1 MRINISVYYFIE
13 PQTNIITHSTRQKYA
28 TYGGRGT
35 ITQEWRYNGLRL
47 ELGGFARNAKQ
58 GIGRMVT
65 CTQLLLNSKLT
76 SKY

>member
-1 MRINISVYYFIE
+1 MNQHRSLN
-13 PQTNIITHSTRQKYA
+13 H
-28 TYGGRGT
+28 GGQGA

-47 ELGGFARNAKQ
+47 ELGGFAHNAKQ

-76 SKY
+76 TNYWIILI